1 MFGGGGMNPRKMKQM
16 MKQMGIDVTELDA
29 EEVVIRTADEE
40 LVFSDVQVTRMD
52 AQGQETY
59 QVVGNPESREVGP
72 ETAGAVEAGDDEA
85 EPEAEVEA
93 ETEVAE
99 ESGIPQDDVEL
110 VAMRAGV
117 NEDAARE
124 ALEAADGD
132 LAAAVARLE

>member
-59 QVVGNPESREVGP
+59 QVVGDPEVHAADVSTG
-72 ETAGAVEAGDDEA
+72 ETAGAVGSGEDAVAGDAPDESV
-85 EPEAEVEA
+85 PE
-93 ETEVAE
+93 
-99 ESGIPQDDVEL
+99 DDVEL
-110 VAMRAGV
+110 VATRAGASKS
-117 NEDAARE
+117 DARE
-124 ALEAADGD
+124 ALEAEDGD
-132 LAAAVARLE
+132 LAAAIARLE